1 MTVRAGVVGVGTIGL
16 EHSRRLDRR
25 VSGAEVVGLA
35 DVDVARAERVA
46 AEVHGARVFQTGRE
60 LIRDAIVDAV
70 VVASWGPTHE
80 ELVLAA
86 IEQGKPVFCEKPLA
100 PTIDACQRIL
110 HAEQAHG
117 RRLVQVGFM
126 RRYDAGYGAM
136 KRAVDDG
143 TIGAPL
149 MVHCA
154 HRNASTPARGFTSD
168 MLITDAAI
176 HEIDLVRWL
185 LRQEIAAVNAVLT
198 PRRPSHVD
206 PDLQDPQILI
216 LEMAGGAIVDVE
228 IFVNCSYGYDIRCEV
243 VGERG
248 TVELS
253 DGYGAAVRGGG
264 LKSSHV
270 PPDWRERFM
279 AAYDVE
285 LQDWID
291 GVAAGE
297 PRGPSSWDGY
307 VATVVA
313 ECGLEAL
320 RTGQRVPVPSAER
333 PAFYGV
339 DMTAETVDR
348 HILDIITD

>member
-1 MTVRAGVVGVGTIGL
+1 M
-16 EHSRRLDRR
+16 
-25 VSGAEVVGLA
+25 
-35 DVDVARAERVA
+35 
-46 AEVHGARVFQTGRE
+46 
-60 LIRDAIVDAV
+60 
-70 VVASWGPTHE
+70 
-80 ELVLAA
+80 LAA

-100 PTIDACQRIL
+100 PTVEACRRIL
-110 HAEQAHG
+110 DAEMASG

-126 RRYDAGYGAM
+126 RRYDAGYLAM

-154 HRNASTPARGFTSD
+154 HRNAATPARGFTSD

-185 LRQEIAAVNAVLT
+185 LGQEIAAVNAVLL
-198 PRRPSHVD
+198 PRRPSGVD
-206 PDLQDPQILI
+206 PELQDPQILV
-216 LEMAGGAIVDVE
+216 LEMADGAIVDVE

-248 TVELS
+248 TVELGP
-253 DGYGAAVRGGG
+253 GYGATVRGGG
-264 LKSSHV
+264 LTSSRV

-279 AAYDVE
+279 EAYDVE
-285 LQDWID
+285 LQDWAD
-291 GVAAGE
+291 SVAAGE
-297 PRGPSSWDGY
+297 PRGPSAWDGY

-320 RTGQRVPVPSAER
+320 RTGQRVAVSTIER
-333 PAFYGV
+333 PGFYAA
-339 DMTAETVDR
+339 D
-348 HILDIITD
+348 

>member
-1 MTVRAGVVGVGTIGL
+1 MTVRVGIVGVGTIGL
-16 EHSRRLDRR
+16 EHVRRLHQR
-25 VSGAEVVGLA
+25 VSGAEVVAVA

-46 AEVHGARVFQTGRE
+46 SEVPGARVFPSGQE
-60 LIRDAIVDAV
+60 LIRTEDVDGV
-70 VVASWGPTHE
+70 VVASWGPSHE

-100 PTIDACQRIL
+100 PTADACLRIL
-110 HAEQAHG
+110 DAEMAHG

-126 RRYDAGYGAM
+126 RRYDAVYLAM
-136 KRAVDDG
+136 KRAVDDS

-176 HEIDLVRWL
+176 HEIDLMRWL
-185 LRQEIAAVNAVLT
+185 LSQEIAAVNAVLR
-198 PRRPSHVD
+198 PRRPIHVD
-206 PDLQDPQILI
+206 PELQDPQILI
-216 LEMAGGAIVDVE
+216 LEMADGAIVDVE

-243 VGERG
+243 VGELG
-248 TVELS
+248 TVELGE
-253 DGYGAAVRGGG
+253 GYGAVVRGGG
-264 LKSSHV
+264 LRSGRV

-279 AAYDVE
+279 QAYDVE
-285 LQDWID
+285 LQDWVD

-297 PRGPSSWDGY
+297 ARGPNSWDGY

-313 ECGLEAL
+313 ECGLESL
-320 RTGQRVPVPSAER
+320 RSGQRVPVSTIER
-333 PAFYGV
+333 PDSYGSG
-339 DMTAETVDR
+339 A
-348 HILDIITD
+348 

>member
-1 MTVRAGVVGVGTIGL
+1 MVTVRVGVVGVGTIGL
-16 EHSRRLDRR
+16 EHVRRLSRR
-25 VSGAEVVGLA
+25 VAGAEVTALTDA
-35 DVDVARAERVA
+35 DPARAETVA
-46 AEVHGARVFQTGRE
+46 SEVPDARVFQSGRE
-60 LIRDAIVDAV
+60 LIRDDAVDAV

-80 ELVLAA
+80 EFVLAA

-100 PTIDACQRIL
+100 PTVDACQRIL
-110 HAEQAHG
+110 DAELAHG

-126 RRYDAGYGAM
+126 RRYDAGYQAM
-136 KRAVDDG
+136 KRTIDDG

-154 HRNASTPARGFTSD
+154 HRNAATPARGFTSE

-185 LRQEIAAVNAVLT
+185 LGQEIAVVNAVLR

-206 PDLQDPQILI
+206 PELCDPQILI
-216 LEMAGGAIVDVE
+216 LEMADGAIVDVE

-248 TVELS
+248 TVELG
-253 DGYGAAVRGGG
+253 DGYGAILRGGG
-264 LKSSHV
+264 LKSGRV

-285 LQDWID
+285 LQDWVD
-291 GVAAGE
+291 AVAAGE
-297 PRGPSSWDGY
+297 ARGPSSWDGY
-307 VATVVA
+307 VATLVA

-320 RTGQRVPVPSAER
+320 RTGQCVPVPTIER
-333 PAFYGV
+333 PAFYR
-339 DMTAETVDR
+339 TAD
-348 HILDIITD
+348 

>member
-1 MTVRAGVVGVGTIGL
+1 MTVRVGIVGIGTIGL
-16 EHSRRLDRR
+16 EHVRRLDRR

-35 DVDVARAERVA
+35 DVDVARAESVA
-46 AEVHGARVFQTGRE
+46 EDVPGARVFQTGGD
-60 LIRDAIVDAV
+60 LIRDNAVDAV
-70 VVASWGPTHE
+70 VVASWGPSHE

-100 PTIDACQRIL
+100 PTVDACQRIL
-110 HAEQAHG
+110 DAEQAHG

-126 RRYDAGYGAM
+126 RRYDAGYRAM
-136 KRAVDDG
+136 KRAVDDE

-185 LRQEIAAVNAVLT
+185 LSQEIAAVNGVLT
-198 PRRPSHVD
+198 PRRPSRVD

-216 LEMAGGAIVDVE
+216 LEMADGAIVDVE

-248 TVELS
+248 TVELG
-253 DGYGAAVRGGG
+253 DGYGAIVRGGG
-264 LKSSHV
+264 LKSTRV

-297 PRGPSSWDGY
+297 PRGPSAWDGFQ
-307 VATVVA
+307 ATVVA
-313 ECGLEAL
+313 ECGLEAM
-320 RTGQRVPVPSAER
+320 RTRRRVLVPAADR
-333 PAFYGV
+333 PRFYA
-339 DMTAETVDR
+339 D
-348 HILDIITD
+348 